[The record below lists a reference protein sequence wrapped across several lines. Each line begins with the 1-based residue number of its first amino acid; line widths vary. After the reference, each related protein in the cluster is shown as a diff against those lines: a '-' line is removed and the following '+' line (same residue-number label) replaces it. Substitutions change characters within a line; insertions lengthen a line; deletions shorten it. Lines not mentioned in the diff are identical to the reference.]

1 MSLLRRALALS
12 ALAAFGCTDR
22 APAAGDDRL
31 VVFGPSLAQLMYQGG
46 LGDRI
51 VGLDRYS
58 SPAPG
63 CTAPADV
70 GGYLDPSLE
79 VVASLEPTSIHVA
92 GCSRELSSLAS
103 SLGVPLFTYS
113 FDRIDDVFAAM
124 DSIDSRYGT
133 DLSWLRE
140 RTESVLDSIGALA
153 GPESVSL
160 VIVVWH
166 DPGSG
171 SMTVS
176 GRETFLGD
184 MAARMGLDLLAPPSG
199 TYPSVSVEGVLEMSP
214 DHIVMLLPQSARDS
228 LRVTEEET
236 AFWESF
242 GYPRERVH
250 CAFGKDLLVP
260 GASMAST
267 ARRIAS
273 CVL

>member
-1 MSLLRRALALS
+1 MSFLRCALAF
-12 ALAAFGCTDR
+12 AAIASVGCADR

-31 VVFGPSLAQLMYQGG
+31 VVFGPSLAQLMYHGG

-58 SPAPG
+58 TPG
-63 CTAPADV
+63 GGFPRPADV

-79 VVASLEPTSIHVA
+79 VVASLEPTSIHAV
-92 GCSRELSSLAS
+92 GCSRELASLAS
-103 SLGVPLFTYS
+103 SLGIPLYTYS
-113 FDRIDDVFAAM
+113 FDRLEDVFAAM

-133 DLSWLRE
+133 DLSGLRE
-140 RTESVLDSIGALA
+140 YTETVLDSIGALT
-153 GPESVSL
+153 GSDTPSL
-160 VIVVWH
+160 ILVVWH

-171 SMTVS
+171 SMTIA
-176 GRETFLGD
+176 GEETFLGD
-184 MAARMGLDLLAPPSG
+184 MAARMGMELLAPPAG
-199 TYPSVSVEGVLEMSP
+199 TYPSVSVEGVLELSP
-214 DHIVMLLPQSARDS
+214 DHIVIFLPQSAGDS

-250 CAFGKDLLVP
+250 CAFGRDLLVP
-260 GASMAST
+260 GASIAST

-273 CVL
+273 CIL